1 MSELRRHGAFSPGG
15 WRPRWLWP
23 ELVANW
29 WFLFA
34 TKVPHSGLRGLRPGG
49 MVCAFRVSRQDKGKI
64 LTRAMTLSKEILLCA
79 SAEQSVRVA
88 PFRED
93 FTTDCTDST
102 DGKEKKSFGKQNC
115 ISVKSVKS
123 VVPFFW
129 LRLAALRLCVR
140 SLYHRIAAMLH
151 NRKNPA

>member
-1 MSELRRHGAFSPGG
+1 
-15 WRPRWLWP
+15 
-23 ELVANW
+23 
-29 WFLFA
+29 
-34 TKVPHSGLRGLRPGG
+34 LRGLRPGG

-123 VVPFFW
+123 LSRQSKATADVVPFFW

-140 SLYHRIAAMLH
+140 SLFHTSRQCCITARIRLDV
-151 NRKNPA
+151 P